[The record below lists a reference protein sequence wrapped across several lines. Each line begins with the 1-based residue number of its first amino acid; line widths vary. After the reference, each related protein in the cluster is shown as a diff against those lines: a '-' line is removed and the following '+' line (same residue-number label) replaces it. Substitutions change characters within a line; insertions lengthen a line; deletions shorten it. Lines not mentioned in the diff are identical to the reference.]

1 MSNMPDSPNKR
12 VKKSDWLKLMLEGQ
26 LTRDSVLKTRTEIEE
41 DSRRAE
47 DLESKRQKLF
57 HHTEDSDQ
65 T

>member
-1 MSNMPDSPNKR
+1 MPDTPNNL

-41 DSRRAE
+41 DNRRAE
-47 DLESKRQKLF
+47 DLESKRRALF
-57 HHTEDSDQ
+57 HHTKDSDQ